1 MAFIVIISNNIA
13 LYNET
18 FYQIVAEKFL
28 HFFRYY

>member
-18 FYQIVAEKFL
+18 FYQIADEKFW
-28 HFFRYY
+28 HFFQYY